1 MKENSYSNSTL
12 ISSSLRVSNKLNKNY
27 NKENMMSPKGYN
39 DKNSMSPSK
48 SDNNN
53 NNNNNNNGNDSH
65 VSTPRNSLSN
75 KDQTSNNDN
84 YPMTP
89 SPPNKI
95 RRSSASMSFLATPK
109 FNSLHNMEQQ
119 QLSHKKMH
127 SHNSSDIED
136 NDEEEDNNDAAV
148 AFSPIAHNSAKNTRL
163 LPPTTPKSRNMES
176 AFLSPTP
183 HITSPSIY
191 KESNKPIREISNNLK
206 ARLNYAF
213 VKLQNGWVD
222 RTLPELENELDRQQ
236 ILIQQRHNL
245 QQLQQQQQQQ
255 QHQLSPQRSLHLS
268 PARSISSSYTNKFAY
283 GNGISTDGGN
293 NEPFDNEAKF
303 DYGEKA
309 ERSDSTNSARL
320 AFMKALSSPA
330 RNGNISSSST
340 INESYIGRQPHPA
353 SLSMNFNSRD
363 STLSSTQTNTT
374 SSSSSSPLKWS
385 NNRSTKSLMNNFHE
399 QKPDLKQIKTIKKKD
414 GSIEVAA
421 IETLMSL
428 SSPKKSNPSVS
439 FNEKNENSEQDTEND
454 TEIDEEEEENPK
466 TKTNKQI
473 R

>member
-1 MKENSYSNSTL
+1 MKEDSYSNSTL
-12 ISSSLRVSNKLNKNY
+12 ISSSLREANKFNTNY
-27 NKENMMSPKGYN
+27 NKENMMSPKGYK
-39 DKNSMSPSK
+39 DKNSTSPSK

-53 NNNNNNNGNDSH
+53 NNDNNDNSH

-75 KDQTSNNDN
+75 KDQTTNTDN

-109 FNSLHNMEQQ
+109 FNSLNNIEQQ

-127 SHNSSDIED
+127 SHNSSDNEE
-136 NDEEEDNNDAAV
+136 DEEEDSNDAAV
-148 AFSPIAHNSAKNTRL
+148 AFSPIAHNSTGNTRL

-183 HITSPSIY
+183 HITSPSVY

-245 QQLQQQQQQQ
+245 QQLQQQS
-255 QHQLSPQRSLHLS
+255 SPQRSIHLS
-268 PARSISSSYTNKFAY
+268 PAHSISSSYTNHFAY
-283 GNGISTDGGN
+283 GNGISTDGDNTGS
-293 NEPFDNEAKF
+293 FDNDAKF
-303 DYGEKA
+303 DYGDKA

-320 AFMKALSSPA
+320 AFMKALSSPV
-330 RNGNISSSST
+330 RSGNLSSSST
-340 INESYIGRQPHPA
+340 VNDSSMGRQPHPA

-363 STLSSTQTNTT
+363 STLSSTKTSNNNTNGSLST
-374 SSSSSSPLKWS
+374 SSSPLKWS
-385 NNRSTKSLMNNFHE
+385 NNRSSKAAMNSFQE
-399 QKPDLKQIKTIKKKD
+399 QKRDIKQIKTIKKKD

-428 SSPKKSNPSVS
+428 SSPKKSNPSTS
-439 FNEKNENSEQDTEND
+439 FSDKNNNSEQDTEND
-454 TEIDEEEEENPK
+454 TEIDEEDDSE
-466 TKTNKQI
+466 TKTTKQL

>member
-1 MKENSYSNSTL
+1 MKETSYSNSTL
-12 ISSSLRVSNKLNKNY
+12 ISSSLRESNTLNTSY

-39 DKNSMSPSK
+39 DKNTMSPSK
-48 SDNNN
+48 SDSND
-53 NNNNNNNGNDSH
+53 NNNGSH

-75 KDQTSNNDN
+75 KDQTTNTDN

-127 SHNSSDIED
+127 SHNSSDNED
-136 NDEEEDNNDAAV
+136 DDEEESNDAAV
-148 AFSPIAHNSAKNTRL
+148 AFSPIAHNSTKNTRL

-255 QHQLSPQRSLHLS
+255 HLSPQRSVHLS

-283 GNGISTDGGN
+283 GNGISTDGDN
-293 NEPFDNEAKF
+293 NESFDNDAKF
-303 DYGEKA
+303 NYEDKA
-309 ERSDSTNSARL
+309 ERSDSANSARL
-320 AFMKALSSPA
+320 AFMKALSSPV
-330 RNGNISSSST
+330 RGGNISSSST
-340 INESYIGRQPHPA
+340 INESSIGRQPHSA

-363 STLSSTQTNTT
+363 STLSTT
-374 SSSSSSPLKWS
+374 KTSSSSSSSSPLKWS
-385 NNRSTKSLMNNFHE
+385 NNRSSKSQMNSFHE
-399 QKPDLKQIKTIKKKD
+399 QKDDIKQIKTIKKKD

-439 FNEKNENSEQDTEND
+439 FNDKNENSEQDTEND
-454 TEIDEEEEENPK
+454 TEVDEEGDDGSE

>member
-1 MKENSYSNSTL
+1 MKEDSYSNSTL
-12 ISSSLRVSNKLNKNY
+12 ISSSLRESNKFNTNY
-27 NKENMMSPKGYN
+27 NRENMMSPKGYKN
-39 DKNSMSPSK
+39 DKNSTSPAK

-53 NNNNNNNGNDSH
+53 NDNNDSSH

-75 KDQTSNNDN
+75 KDQTANTDN

-109 FNSLHNMEQQ
+109 FNSLNNIEQQ
-119 QLSHKKMH
+119 QLSHKKMN
-127 SHNSSDIED
+127 SHNSSDNEE
-136 NDEEEDNNDAAV
+136 EEEDSNDAAV
-148 AFSPIAHNSAKNTRL
+148 AFSPIAHNSTRNTRL

-176 AFLSPTP
+176 ALLSPTP
-183 HITSPSIY
+183 HITSPSVY

-245 QQLQQQQQQQ
+245 QQLQQQS
-255 QHQLSPQRSLHLS
+255 SPQRSIYLS
-268 PARSISSSYTNKFAY
+268 PAHSISSSYTNQFAY
-283 GNGISTDGGN
+283 GNGISTDGDH
-293 NEPFDNEAKF
+293 NESFDNDAKF
-303 DYGEKA
+303 DYGDKA

-330 RNGNISSSST
+330 RGGNISSSST
-340 INESYIGRQPHPA
+340 INDTSMGRQPHPA

-363 STLSSTQTNTT
+363 STLSSTKTSATTTNG
-374 SSSSSSPLKWS
+374 SSTSSSPLKWS
-385 NNRSTKSLMNNFHE
+385 NNRSSKAAMNSFQE
-399 QKPDLKQIKTIKKKD
+399 QRRDIKQIKTVKKKD

-428 SSPKKSNPSVS
+428 SSPKKSNPSAS
-439 FNEKNENSEQDTEND
+439 FNDKNNNSEQDTDND
-454 TEIDEEEEENPK
+454 TEIDEEDYSE
-466 TKTNKQI
+466 TKTTKQL